1 MKKLLFI
8 INSLASGGA
17 ENVLI
22 NLVNAL
28 DPSKYEIDVLT
39 MSPPGGE
46 RAALLGD
53 HVTLRSLYET
63 DPATKNSPVA
73 RYGYGIAREFVPRFI
88 LRKKAKL
95 DGYDAVIDYKGVNTN
110 LLRAAK
116 CRKILWS
123 HGDRSLKTN
132 PVERDYVERY
142 GKKPNERFK
151 QRVYLKTLK
160 KCDRIVCIS
169 ETLKDHFIERFGFED
184 KISVVHNVLEA
195 DKIVARSKEEAP
207 GAEWRSDVPTFCYV
221 TRFVRGKGI
230 ERLIDSAE
238 KLWDEGYEFQL
249 VLIGGGEMLDYA
261 KERAKPHEGRL
272 YLTGAQSNPFAY
284 LAKCDV
290 FVCPSETEAWPTVIC
305 EALALEKPVI
315 TTNVGSVPEI
325 LGDSEYGLVVDNT
338 ADGVYG
344 GMKRMLAEPE
354 LALHYATKAAERK
367 SFFSVERSVAE
378 ADALFETE
386 EN

>member
-22 NLVNAL
+22 NLVNNM
-28 DPSKYEIDVLT
+28 DGEKYKIEILT
-39 MSPPGGE
+39 MEPPGAE
-46 RAALLGD
+46 RAALLRD
-53 HVTLRSLYET
+53 HVRLRSLYDA
-63 DPATKNSPVA
+63 DPAKKSSA
-73 RYGYGIAREFVPRFI
+73 LSRYFYGVAREFVPRFI

-132 PVERDYVERY
+132 PVEREYVEKY
-142 GKKPNERFK
+142 GNKPNERFK
-151 QRVYLKTLK
+151 QRAYKKTLE

-169 ETLKDHFIERFGFED
+169 ETMKRGFAERFGFED
-184 KISVVHNVLEA
+184 KLSVVHNVLET
-195 DKIVARSKEEAP
+195 DRIVTLAKEKCDLP
-207 GAEWRSDVPTFCYV
+207 VSDALTFCYV
-221 TRFVRGKGI
+221 TRFVKGKGI

-238 KLWDEGYEFQL
+238 RLWSEGCDFNL
-249 VLIGGGEMLDYA
+249 VLVGGGELYGYA
-261 KERAKPHEGRL
+261 EDRARTHKGKL
-272 YLTGAQSNPFAY
+272 FLTGQQSNPFAY
-284 LAKCDV
+284 LANCDV

-305 EALALEKPVI
+305 EALALSKPVI
-315 TTNVGSVPEI
+315 STDVGSVREM
-325 LGDSEYGLVVDNT
+325 LGDSEYGLVVENT
-338 ADGVYG
+338 AQGVYE
-344 GMKRMLAEPE
+344 GMKKMISDPSLVG
-354 LALHYATKAAERK
+354 YYSKKAAERK

-378 ADALFETE
+378 ADLLFETE
-386 EN
+386 E